1 MMEPQIEQ
9 FILSDL
15 KERFNLPAEKI
26 SVSSLHP
33 SNFPTDTKLF
43 KAEKKGSYGNIYY
56 NYIQVN
62 GKFYTSID
70 EDSFSKLLSEEK
82 ILTRPRW
89 NAHQIAA
96 LFLHLVVRDL
106 RLVESS
112 SDVNKT
118 TDEVFNQKV
127 DKISPPSLD
136 ITKSGAELIFW
147 TFQGRYQ
154 KLEYWKV
161 SITSSYKMS
170 YTRN

>member
-1 MMEPQIEQ
+1 MEQTIEQ

-15 KERFNLPAEKI
+15 KERFDLPAEKI

-33 SNFPTDTKLF
+33 ANFPSDAKLF
-43 KAEKKGSYGNIYY
+43 RAEKKGSYGNIYY

-62 GKFYTSID
+62 GKFYCSLD
-70 EDSFSKLLSEEK
+70 EDSFSKLLSTEK

-89 NAHQIAA
+89 NAHQLAA

-118 TDEVFNQKV
+118 ADETFNQKV
-127 DKISPPSLD
+127 EKISPPSLN
-136 ITKSGAELIFW
+136 ITSAKAELRFW
-147 TFQGRYQ
+147 TFQVRYQ
-154 KLEYWKV
+154 KLEFWDV
-161 SITSSYKMS
+161 SITSSYQMAYK
-170 YTRN
+170 RN

>member
-1 MMEPQIEQ
+1 MEQAVEQ

-26 SVSSLHP
+26 SISSLHP
-33 SNFPTDTKLF
+33 NNFPADAKLF
-43 KAEKKGSYGNIYY
+43 RAEKKGSYGNIYY

-62 GKFYTSID
+62 GKFYTSVD
-70 EDSFSKLLSEEK
+70 EESFSKLLAEEK

-106 RLVESS
+106 RLVESP
-112 SDVNKT
+112 SDINKT
-118 TDEVFNQKV
+118 TDEKFNEKV
-127 DKISPPSLD
+127 DKISPPSLN
-136 ITKSGAELIFW
+136 ITQDQAELRFW

-154 KLEYWKV
+154 KLEYWEVLIAK
-161 SITSSYKMS
+161 TYKMT
-170 YTRN
+170 YTRT